1 MPAWPPKNW
10 SFLRSVFGGQDFVGM
25 PSVKIPTFSDIPT
38 IQPTAA
44 RVSLVSNFSGI
55 GSMQLEK
62 LSKVDTKWMRNFMS
76 NIPKPFRTIG
86 GIIGRN
92 PKTAAIGLT
101 TLTMGVNMLGG
112 LLKSFRSEPVGRI
125 ASSGTGPGYISWAK
139 RSGMP
144 RNHMSSDGISLA
156 LHKMRHASTI

>member
-10 SFLRSVFGGQDFVGM
+10 SFLRSVFGGNDFVGM
-25 PSVKIPTFSDIPT
+25 SSVKIPVLSDIPT
-38 IQPTAA
+38 IAPTLP
-44 RVSLVSNFSGI
+44 RISLASNFPGV
-55 GSMQLEK
+55 GLMQLEK

-76 NIPKPFRTIG
+76 NIPKPFRRIG
-86 GIIGRN
+86 GRIGKH
-92 PKTAAIGLT
+92 PIAAAVGLT
-101 TLTMGVNMLGG
+101 TLTMGVNMIGG

-125 ASSGTGPGYISWAK
+125 ASSGTGPGYISWEK

-144 RNHMSSDGISLA
+144 RNHMSSGGISLA